1 MLKKSLLII
10 AFVLFMGLNVSA
22 MPLIGDDS
30 PTFVAQTT
38 QGTID
43 FPKSFCGKW
52 IILFSHPAD
61 FTPVCT
67 TEFIVFQRMIK
78 DFEAL
83 NTQIVGLSID
93 NLDSHKKWLKDIE
106 GFSYQGIQNPKI
118 TFPLIA
124 DPKGV
129 IARKFGMLQPH
140 ASATRTVRAVFY
152 IDPHAKVRA
161 ILYYPMTT
169 GRNLEE
175 IKRLLIAMQTYDAF
189 GARTPADWCPGD
201 EVIVKSAQEE
211 KAKATMPSVEKTC
224 YSSYLC
230 TIKLSK
236 ETIMQKLLK
245 K

>member
-1 MLKKSLLII
+1 MSKKLLIVL
-10 AFVLFMGLNVSA
+10 AFVLFFGLNANA
-22 MPLIGDDS
+22 MPLIGDNS
-30 PTFVAQTT
+30 PAFVAETT
-38 QGTID
+38 QGKIN
-43 FPKSFCGKW
+43 FPKCYAGKW

-67 TEFIVFQRMIK
+67 TEFIAFQRMISE
-78 DFEAL
+78 FEAL

-93 NLDSHKKWLKDIE
+93 DLNSHKKWLNDIE
-106 GFSYQGIQNPKI
+106 TFNYQGVPNPKI

-124 DPKGV
+124 DPKGE

-169 GRNLEE
+169 GRNMEE

-189 GARTPADWCPGD
+189 GARTPANWCPGD
-201 EVIVKSAQEE
+201 DVIVKSPQEE
-211 KAKATMPSVEKTC
+211 KAKSTMPSYEKTC

-245 K
+245 